1 MTVIFIVIKYS
12 IKFSISG
19 GFSGGSYRGGG
30 RSSCQGDYCP
40 SSAVLW
46 ITIIDG
52 MGTLTLLM
60 LSVCY

>member
-1 MTVIFIVIKYS
+1 MTVISITIKHS

-19 GFSGGSYRGGG
+19 GFSGGSYHGGG

-40 SSAVLW
+40 SSTVMW
-46 ITIIDG
+46 IITIG
-52 MGTLTLLM
+52 SMGTLTLLI